1 MCTWLMFILI
11 IENSQLSES
20 DAYGESFEEWNLKR
34 EKNIYELEKEQ
45 MRLGLVY
52 HKLILSIYMLAKLH

>member
-20 DAYGESFEEWNLKR
+20 DAYGESFEESNLKR

-52 HKLILSIYMLAKLH
+52 NKLILSIYMW